1 MLELGL
7 NILAIIIIAFVSI
20 AALKTNLSKRKTF
33 ANICVVAIIIASFFS
48 IYSAIK
54 SYKENLEL
62 KKLSYVIN
70 SMELIVTL
78 SFPTT
83 THNKE
88 ISTYRIALGKYNV
101 SALRDLK
108 DSLYYFNSDEM
119 LSTVTTFKD
128 SIRYYLVYKPTV
140 GNKLIGKNMTF
151 LEKIRFFDFK
161 YTDYIKEWT
170 NKRKVSDST
179 IVTLKFLFKI
189 NGIKIDQKVF
199 RGFLLSL
206 KKPCSID
213 VSPLFNK
220 VLDKYRNNVL

>member
-1 MLELGL
+1 MFDLWL

-20 AALKTNLSKRKTF
+20 AALKTNLSQRKTL
-33 ANICVVAIIIASFFS
+33 ANICVIAIIIASFFS

-54 SYKENLEL
+54 NYKENLEL

-70 SMELIVTL
+70 SIELIVTL
-78 SFPTT
+78 SFSTI

-108 DSLYYFNSDEM
+108 DSLYYFNSDEI
-119 LSTVTTFKD
+119 LSTITTLKD

-140 GNKLIGKNMTF
+140 ENKLIGKNITF

-161 YTDYIKEWT
+161 YTDYIKEWI
-170 NKRKVSDST
+170 NKRKVDDST
-179 IVTLKFLFKI
+179 IVTLKFLLKI

-199 RGFLLSL
+199 RNFLLSL
-206 KKPCSID
+206 KKPCSVD
-213 VSPLFNK
+213 VRPLFDK
-220 VLDKYRNNVL
+220 VLDKYRNNAL